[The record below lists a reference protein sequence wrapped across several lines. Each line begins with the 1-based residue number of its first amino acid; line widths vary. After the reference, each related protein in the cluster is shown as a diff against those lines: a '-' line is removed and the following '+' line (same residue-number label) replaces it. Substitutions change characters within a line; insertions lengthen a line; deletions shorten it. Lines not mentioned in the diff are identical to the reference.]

1 MLLIKTD
8 KARQE
13 LAPGMRTLSL
23 RERSLLLLAE
33 GKPQAEL
40 QAMYNGGGAQI
51 VEHLLNQGYLA
62 PITPAAPTAASTP
75 HPNTPPSPASA
86 PKAASAA
93 TTASQPTDKPT
104 EPSDALRSLAGARMY
119 LFDICERLFARRDP
133 AMAQHF
139 HSALRAARD
148 RDSML
153 DVGEALLEEVAQLG
167 GAERA
172 QTIRERMTQLLP
184 RAASAAPA

>member
-1 MLLIKTD
+1 MQLLKTD

-33 GKPQAEL
+33 GKPLAEL
-40 QAMYNGGGAQI
+40 QAMYSGGGGEI
-51 VEHLLNQGYLA
+51 VEHLLSQGYLSLSA
-62 PITPAAPTAASTP
+62 PALQDTLPTSPVRTQPSALRPEAV
-75 HPNTPPSPASA
+75 TPP
-86 PKAASAA
+86 
-93 TTASQPTDKPT
+93 
-104 EPSDALRSLAGARMY
+104 ELSDHLRSLAGARMY

-133 AMAQHF
+133 ARAQHF

-153 DVGEALLEEVAQLG
+153 HVGESLLEEVSQLA

-172 QTIRERMTQLLP
+172 ETIRERMKQLLP
-184 RAASAAPA
+184 REQPQDMALAAA

>member
-1 MLLIKTD
+1 MLLLKTD

-33 GKPQAEL
+33 GKPLAEL
-40 QAMYNGGGAQI
+40 QAMYSGGGAEI
-51 VEHLLNQGYLA
+51 VEHLLSQGYLSLSA
-62 PITPAAPTAASTP
+62 PALQD
-75 HPNTPPSPASA
+75 NLLTPPAHTQPPALRPEA
-86 PKAASAA
+86 VTP
-93 TTASQPTDKPT
+93 P
-104 EPSDALRSLAGARMY
+104 EPSDHLRSLAGARMY

-133 AMAQHF
+133 TRAQYF

-153 DVGEALLEEVAQLG
+153 HVGESLLEEVSQLA

-172 QTIRERMTQLLP
+172 ETIRERMKQLLP
-184 RAASAAPA
+184 REQPQDMALAEA

>member
-1 MLLIKTD
+1 MLLLKTD

-33 GKPQAEL
+33 GKPLAEL
-40 QAMYNGGGAQI
+40 QTMYSGGGAEI
-51 VEHLLNQGYLA
+51 VEHLLSQGYLSLSA
-62 PITPAAPTAASTP
+62 PALQDTLL
-75 HPNTPPSPASA
+75 TPPAHTQPSA
-86 PKAASAA
+86 LRPEAV
-93 TTASQPTDKPT
+93 TPP
-104 EPSDALRSLAGARMY
+104 EPSDHLRSLAGARMY

-133 AMAQHF
+133 ARAQHF

-153 DVGEALLEEVAQLG
+153 HVGESLLEEVTQLA

-172 QTIRERMTQLLP
+172 ETIRERMKQLLP
-184 RAASAAPA
+184 REQPQDMALAAA

>member
-1 MLLIKTD
+1 MLLLKTD

-33 GKPQAEL
+33 GKPLAEL
-40 QAMYNGGGAQI
+40 QAMYSGGGAEI
-51 VEHLLNQGYLA
+51 VEHLLSQGYLSLSA
-62 PITPAAPTAASTP
+62 PAVQDTLL
-75 HPNTPPSPASA
+75 TPPAHTQPSA
-86 PKAASAA
+86 QRPEAV
-93 TTASQPTDKPT
+93 TPP
-104 EPSDALRSLAGARMY
+104 EPSDHLRSLAGARMY

-133 AMAQHF
+133 ARAQHF

-153 DVGEALLEEVAQLG
+153 HVGESLLEEVTQLA

-172 QTIRERMTQLLP
+172 ETIRERMKQLLP
-184 RAASAAPA
+184 REQPQDMALAAA

>member
-1 MLLIKTD
+1 MLLLKTD

-33 GKPQAEL
+33 GKPLAEL
-40 QAMYNGGGAQI
+40 QTMYSGGGAEI
-51 VEHLLNQGYLA
+51 VEHLLSQGYL
-62 PITPAAPTAASTP
+62 SL
-75 HPNTPPSPASA
+75 SA
-86 PKAASAA
+86 PAVQDTLPSAPQPA
-93 TTASQPTDKPT
+93 TVKPP
-104 EPSDALRSLAGARMY
+104 EPSDHLRSLAGARMY

-133 AMAQHF
+133 ARAQHF

-153 DVGEALLEEVAQLG
+153 HVGESLLEEVSQLA

-172 QTIRERMTQLLP
+172 ETIRERMKQLLP
-184 RAASAAPA
+184 REQPQDMALAAA

>member
-1 MLLIKTD
+1 MLLLKTD

-33 GKPQAEL
+33 GKPLAEL
-40 QAMYNGGGAQI
+40 QAMYSGGGAEI
-51 VEHLLNQGYLA
+51 VKHLLSQGYLSLSA
-62 PITPAAPTAASTP
+62 PAVQDTLPTPPAHPPPSALRPAAV
-75 HPNTPPSPASA
+75 PPP
-86 PKAASAA
+86 
-93 TTASQPTDKPT
+93 
-104 EPSDALRSLAGARMY
+104 EPRDHLRSRAGARKY

-133 AMAQHF
+133 GRAQHF

-153 DVGEALLEEVAQLG
+153 HVGESLLEEVSQLA

-172 QTIRERMTQLLP
+172 ETIRERMKQLLP
-184 RAASAAPA
+184 REQPQDMALAAA

>member
-1 MLLIKTD
+1 MLLLKTD

-33 GKPQAEL
+33 GKPLAEL
-40 QAMYNGGGAQI
+40 QAMYSGGGAEI
-51 VEHLLNQGYLA
+51 VEHLLSQGYLSLSA
-62 PITPAAPTAASTP
+62 PAVQDTLPSRA
-75 HPNTPPSPASA
+75 SPAQQ
-86 PKAASAA
+86 
-93 TTASQPTDKPT
+93 TVKPP
-104 EPSDALRSLAGARMY
+104 EPSDHLRSLAGARMY

-133 AMAQHF
+133 ARAQHF

-153 DVGEALLEEVAQLG
+153 HVGESLLEEVSQLA

-172 QTIRERMTQLLP
+172 ETIRERMKQLLP
-184 RAASAAPA
+184 REQPQDMALAAA